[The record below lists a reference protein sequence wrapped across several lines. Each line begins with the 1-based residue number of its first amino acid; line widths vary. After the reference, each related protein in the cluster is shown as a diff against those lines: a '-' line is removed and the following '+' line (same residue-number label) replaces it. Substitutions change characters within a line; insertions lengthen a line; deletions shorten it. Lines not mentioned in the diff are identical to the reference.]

1 VEYLPNEHYW
11 NGTPKLKKITMKSV
25 PMASATEALNSKL
38 YDMIFQMPTDTYDTY
53 KEIAGYTNLGRE
65 QTSYTYLGFKLG
77 KWNADTKS
85 VEYNPDSKMAD
96 KSLRQAMGYALDNN
110 AVGERFYAGLRSNA
124 TSLIPPVFQSY
135 HDDEMKGFTQ
145 DLDKAKKLLD
155 DAGYKDVDDD

>member
-1 VEYLPNEHYW
+1 FPNELYW
-11 NGTPKLKKITMKSV
+11 NSTPKLKKITMKSV

-77 KWNADTKS
+77 KWNSDTKS

-124 TSLIPPVFQSY
+124 TSLIPPV
-135 HDDEMKGFTQ
+135 
-145 DLDKAKKLLD
+145 
-155 DAGYKDVDDD
+155 

>member
-1 VEYLPNEHYW
+1 
-11 NGTPKLKKITMKSV
+11 M
-25 PMASATEALNSKL
+25 
-38 YDMIFQMPTDTYDTY
+38 
-53 KEIAGYTNLGRE
+53 
-65 QTSYTYLGFKLG
+65 
-77 KWNADTKS
+77 
-85 VEYNPDSKMAD
+85 EYNPDSKMAD

-155 DAGYKDVDDD
+155 DAGYKDVDDDGLREDKDGNKLVWMSNTQQVV